1 MDFSLSPELVALQK
15 RTRQFVDEIVIP
27 AEQHIPHEVEA
38 WRDLRA
44 SLQVKARGAG
54 LFLPQMSREWGG
66 LGLNWRECAG
76 IFEEAG
82 RSLLGAMALNC
93 AAPDEGNLHLLDKIG
108 TTGQKERYVRPLAA
122 GEIRSCFSMTEPA
135 PGAGSDPSL
144 LKTTAERGAAGW
156 VINGRKWFITGA
168 MGAAFTIVMA
178 RTGEPGRGA
187 TMFLV
192 HADTPGFRIIRTI
205 P

>member
-27 AEQHIPHEVEA
+27 AEPNIPHEVEA

-66 LGLNWRECAG
+66 LGLNWRERAV

-82 RSLLGAMALNC
+82 RRLLGAMALYR

-108 TTGQKERYVRPLAA
+108 SSAQKERYVLPL
-122 GEIRSCFSMTEPA
+122 
-135 PGAGSDPSL
+135 
-144 LKTTAERGAAGW
+144 TTSE
-156 VINGRKWFITGA
+156 
-168 MGAAFTIVMA
+168 
-178 RTGEPGRGA
+178 
-187 TMFLV
+187 
-192 HADTPGFRIIRTI
+192 
-205 P
+205 